1 MSLAAAAGGGKE
13 GGLLLLLLTRINQH
27 DQATNGLASNRA
39 TATTTAVEKSTQ
51 SSRRAQKA
59 NRKSRKSRKPNRKL
73 KPTEASAL
81 HRGSFASFN
90 ADDVMRVA
98 TVREGEGVK
107 KRQGEGQSLTGFGL
121 GIWHAAGNLR

>member
-1 MSLAAAAGGGKE
+1 MTKRPMDWPLIEQQQQWRSQ
-13 GGLLLLLLTRINQH
+13 R
-27 DQATNGLASNRA
+27 NRA
-39 TATTTAVEKSTQ
+39 EELRKQTEK
-51 SSRRAQKA
+51 AE
-59 NRKSRKSRKPNRKL
+59 KPNQKL

-98 TVREGEGVK
+98 TMREGEGVK
-107 KRQGEGQSLTGFGL
+107 KREREGQSLTGFGL